1 MLGIILS
8 DLFMNIQIV
17 LTLFIFVW
25 IFSWAKQALGSAK
38 LAIIFALIVVFLT
51 FVQFPEL
58 IWLAVILVILA
69 TFGSEVFSKIN
80 PFSGGDHLH

>member
-8 DLFMNIQIV
+8 DLFLNIQIV

-58 IWLAVILVILA
+58 IWLAVILVVLA

-80 PFSGGDHLH
+80 PFSGEDHLH

>member
-1 MLGIILS
+1 MMGIMLS
-8 DLFMNIQIV
+8 DLFLNIQIV

-51 FVQFPEL
+51 FVQFPGL
-58 IWLAVILVILA
+58 IWLAVILVIFA

-80 PFSGGDHLH
+80 PWGGGDHLH